1 MKRLKPWFPPEL
13 IRLGKHMLGRG
24 AHFRGDYANW
34 EEAAAKADG
43 YDAAPILDR
52 VYKATLAAR
61 DGSAVFE
68 RDGVLFDTRH
78 DPYPLLAVLMRAAA
92 LSGDKLCV
100 HDFGGALGSS
110 YFQCKPWLAD
120 LAKVTWCVIEQPHF
134 VATGNAK
141 LVDESLVFFESLE
154 KASRN
159 GMPDIV
165 LFSGVLQYLPDPM
178 TILAQAL
185 ELRPRC
191 IMIDRTPII
200 AGDRDVV
207 RLQKQSGHMIRS
219 SYPVRLFAE
228 QSLLGAMAKEY
239 TLLSTFDALDGS
251 MGGWHDRVDFK
262 GFIFE
267 RHEAG
272 HP

>member
-1 MKRLKPWFPPEL
+1 MKRLKHWLPPEL

-24 AHFRGDYANW
+24 AHFRGDFVNW
-34 EEAAAKADG
+34 EEAVTKTDG

-52 VYKATLAAR
+52 VCKATLAVR
-61 DGSAVFE
+61 DGAAIFE
-68 RDGVLFDTRH
+68 RDGVLFDARH
-78 DPYPLLAVLMRAAA
+78 DPYPLLAALMRAAT
-92 LSGDKLCV
+92 LSDGKLCV

-120 LAKVTWCVIEQPHF
+120 LTKVTWCVIEQPHF
-134 VATGNAK
+134 VETGNAK
-141 LVDESLVFFESLE
+141 LADASLTFAESFE
-154 KASRN
+154 KASSY

-178 TILAQAL
+178 TILAQTL
-185 ELRPRC
+185 EVRPRF

-200 AGDRDVV
+200 AGDRNII
-207 RLQKQSGHMIRS
+207 RLQKQSGGLIRS
-219 SYPVRLFAE
+219 SYPVRLFGE
-228 QSLLGAMAKEY
+228 QNLLEPMTKEY

-251 MGGWHDRVDFK
+251 MGGWGERVDFK

-267 RHEAG
+267 RNTARHA
-272 HP
+272 